1 MMLPRST
8 GKSAARRSL
17 VVMLIVFVISV
28 ACPTLLPARTQFDP
42 AVVIE
47 LYNDGCGHYEQDDF
61 VGAKDRFLAAALTR
75 CQNPDLFYNLG
86 NCYFRMGDFGRA
98 ILNYEKA
105 RRLAPRDA
113 SIAHNLSLARSSI
126 VDKIEPEHHNI
137 LAQLFLDIYSLFNVN
152 EWTIVSL
159 SLYGAFMVLLIAFV
173 VLKGRSRGMEARPG
187 REKTRRIILRIA
199 AVFLILVLFCGTN
212 TVIKAYAFSNHNYG
226 IVVSNLVK
234 ARSGPKDESAKVFEL
249 HSGTEV
255 RVRNKMADWY
265 QISIQ
270 SGLTGWLPKKS
281 IETIECRA

>member
-1 MMLPRST
+1 MMSPRSA
-8 GKSAARRSL
+8 GQSAARRSL

-28 ACPTLLPARTQFDP
+28 ACPALLPARTQFDP

-47 LYNDGCGHYEQDDF
+47 LYNDACSHYEQDDF
-61 VGAKDRFLAAALTR
+61 AGAMDRFLAAALTR

-86 NCYFRMGDFGRA
+86 NCYFRMRDFGHA

-126 VDKIEPEHHNI
+126 VDKIEPPHHNI
-137 LAQLFLDIYSLFNVN
+137 LAQMLLDIYSLFNVN

-159 SLYGAFMVLLIAFV
+159 SLYVAFMALLIAFV
-173 VLKGRSRGMEARPG
+173 ILKGKPRGMEARAG
-187 REKTRRIILRIA
+187 RDKTRKIILRIA
-199 AVFLILVLFCGTN
+199 VIFLILVLFCGIN
-212 TVIKAYAFSNHNYG
+212 TGIKAHSFSNHNYG
-226 IVVSNLVK
+226 IVVSDLVK
-234 ARSGPKDESAKVFEL
+234 ARSGPRDEFAKVFEL

-255 RVRNKMADWY
+255 RVRNKVDNWY

-270 SGLTGWLPKKS
+270 SGLTGWVPQKS
-281 IETIECRA
+281 VETI